1 MSLSPPVWRY
11 PQVSTSTGKRE
22 EDLIN
27 AYEAEEE
34 KIINV
39 LSRKLEKL
47 REEKIELENV
57 LEAES
62 EAHVNRLNRE
72 ISALRLAAAK
82 NGTNGVNGGDGT
94 GNNSVPTPAL
104 ADDLAEVRT
113 RRRASLAGLSSSP
126 STDIVLEALRRENE
140 QLRSR
145 VANMERDYVKLMRLN
160 EIYREELIDHRRRMG
175 MSVDNLIGISNVEPV
190 SHSRRRRSISNTT
203 SVSPTVG
210 ILAGQILPRPMY
222 SVPIPRPSQIH
233 RSMMDQLS
241 EASTPLSYSPAS
253 SSESPF
259 PLSPGFASVNTQI
272 TSPPSSSLNS
282 NPPLVN
288 GTPRLSLTYPTNPPP
303 SLSSSFGSPSAYA
316 SPRREHSS
324 SPVNSFGRP
333 DIVNRRPSFD
343 RRFGD
348 SSSTLT
354 RGRSGSRKASVERGA
369 RVAETGSLIRSRGE
383 SLSGPGP
390 SMLKSNEISS
400 TG

>member
-11 PQVSTSTGKRE
+11 PQPSTSASKRE

-47 REEKIELENV
+47 REEKIDLENV

-72 ISALRLAAAK
+72 ISALRLAAAQ
-82 NGTNGVNGGDGT
+82 NGTNGVNGT
-94 GNNSVPTPAL
+94 GSNNASTSAL
-104 ADDLAEVRT
+104 ADDLVEFRT
-113 RRRASLAGLSSSP
+113 RRRASLAGLSSGP
-126 STDIVLEALRRENE
+126 STDILLEALRRENE
-140 QLRSR
+140 QLRNR
-145 VANMERDYVKLMRLN
+145 LTDMERDYVRLMRLN

-190 SHSRRRRSISNTT
+190 SHSRRRRSMSNTT
-203 SVSPTVG
+203 SVSPTLG
-210 ILAGQILPRPMY
+210 ILSGHIPRPMS
-222 SVPIPRPSQIH
+222 SVPIPRPSSQIH
-233 RSMMDQLS
+233 RPTMDQLS
-241 EASTPLSYSPAS
+241 EANTPLSHSPAS

-259 PLSPGFASVNTQI
+259 ALSPVPASFASVNTQF

-282 NPPLVN
+282 NPPLAI

-316 SPRREHSS
+316 SPRREQSS

-333 DIVNRRPSFD
+333 DAMNRRPSID

-369 RVAETGSLIRSRGE
+369 RVAETGSLIRSRDQVE
-383 SLSGPGP
+383 
-390 SMLKSNEISS
+390 
-400 TG
+400 